1 MSRLLVT
8 QNEVM
13 KLKEIIRLNWYSGHF
28 EMVIPNFF
36 PTTKTKIRKVDK
48 LQKQSDITVDGEVIY
63 DFWDH
68 ILHVLQDNVEEC
80 QLSLFQAEHDY
91 KVYGKQTAR
100 REMQHLQTRI
110 KKLKENI
117 TFIKGE
123 YCNGKT

>member
-1 MSRLLVT
+1 
-8 QNEVM
+8 
-13 KLKEIIRLNWYSGHF
+13 
-28 EMVIPNFF
+28 MVIPNFF

-48 LQKQSDITVDGEVIY
+48 LQMQSDITVDGEVVD

-68 ILHVLQDNVEEC
+68 ILYVLNDTVEEC
-80 QLSLFQAEHDY
+80 QLSLFQAEHDYAEHDY

-100 REMQHLQTRI
+100 REMLHLQTRI

>member
-1 MSRLLVT
+1 
-8 QNEVM
+8 M
-13 KLKEIIRLNWYSGHF
+13 KDIIKLNWYSGHF

-48 LQKQSDITVDGEVIY
+48 LQKQSDITVDGEEIY

-68 ILHVLQDNVEEC
+68 ILYVLNDTVEEC

-117 TFIKGE
+117 TFIKEE